1 MARITGIV
9 KELITPKADIT
20 VFLYDRET
28 GGLIDSTISAVDG
41 TFVFNDLDDTKR
53 YTVTALSDN
62 EAYNDGIDD
71 NLEAVNDCDNS
82 WSEVKL
88 YLKFEGANNSTTF
101 IDSSV
106 YNNTITKTGTPIIS
120 TSSPAIGTSSGSFN
134 GTSFLNL
141 TDHTVTHLGSNNFTI
156 EAWLKITS
164 TLTTNYN
171 VIICQRIAYSS
182 GHNFTFL
189 VNGPDLAGKLAFE
202 FGSPTGGAPSIV
214 LTDSVVFPLNTWTH
228 VAVTRDGNTFRLFKN
243 GVIVST
249 ATHSGAGYAS
259 PSLPGIGRLPSG
271 YNLNGGLGE
280 LRVTVGTARYTADFS
295 SDLQTEYF
303 PIEQC

>member
-9 KELITPKADIT
+9 KEVITPKAGVT
-20 VFLYDRET
+20 VFIYERET
-28 GGLIDSTISAVDG
+28 GELIDSTVSAVDG
-41 TFVFNDLDDTKR
+41 TFSFIGLDETKR
-53 YTVTALSDN
+53 YTVTALSSN
-62 EAYNDGIDD
+62 ENFNNGIDD
-71 NLEAVNDCDNS
+71 NLEALDDCDES

-101 IDSSV
+101 TDSSV

-134 GTSFLNL
+134 GSSFLNL

-214 LTDSVVFPLNTWTH
+214 LTDSAVFPLSTWTH
-228 VAVTRDGNTFRLFKN
+228 VAVTRSGSTFRLFKN
-243 GVIVST
+243 GVIIAT

-259 PSLPGIGRLPSG
+259 TSLPGIGRLPSG
-271 YNLNGGLGE
+271 YNLNGGLAE
-280 LRVTVGTARYTADFS
+280 LRLTVGTARYIADFS
-295 SDLQTEYF
+295 SDLQTDYYPTE
-303 PIEQC
+303 EC